1 MAVSHQSGTILQH
14 WNDPPTTTFTKSK
27 SAMSSTTTLGLP
39 TPPATPSQEG
49 NGVLVGGLTALL
61 ALPST
66 LVGRNRDMIF
76 ARIRVLIKS
85 VEECKITGISCV
97 LVLIRFPVRYAGRD
111 FGGRDAW

>member
-14 WNDPPTTTFTKSK
+14 WNDPPPTTFAKSK
-27 SAMSSTTTLGLP
+27 SATSSTTTLGLP

-49 NGVLVGGLTALL
+49 NGVLVCSLSALL

-66 LVGRNRDMIF
+66 LLGRNRDMIF
-76 ARIRVLIKS
+76 ARIQMLIKS

-97 LVLIRFPVRYAGRD
+97 MVLIRFPVRCAGRD
-111 FGGRDAW
+111 FEGCDAW

>member
-1 MAVSHQSGTILQH
+1 
-14 WNDPPTTTFTKSK
+14 
-27 SAMSSTTTLGLP
+27 
-39 TPPATPSQEG
+39 
-49 NGVLVGGLTALL
+49 
-61 ALPST
+61 
-66 LVGRNRDMIF
+66 MIF